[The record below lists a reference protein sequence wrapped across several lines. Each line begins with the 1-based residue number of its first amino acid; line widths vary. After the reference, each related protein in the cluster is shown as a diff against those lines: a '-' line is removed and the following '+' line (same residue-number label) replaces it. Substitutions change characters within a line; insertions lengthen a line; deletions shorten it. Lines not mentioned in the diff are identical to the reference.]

1 MSFSYLK
8 KKFSKKRGEKKDRDE
23 DRDDNLEIIPV
34 EEIQVGTS
42 NPTLGVGT
50 ETAKAGEEAG
60 AGKAGTGA
68 TEEEELVNNLMNRM
82 NEIEND
88 LPRIKVSIDTLKSQI
103 SELRK
108 EIERLDGTIK
118 DVMVLYEVVS
128 QEINPFKDSSRE
140 NPLLTEIQ
148 LLSQRLDKIKSEIS
162 RVKSDLRLLAIDGI
176 DLDDLIYEVISGGR
190 R

>member
-8 KKFSKKRGEKKDRDE
+8 KKFRKKQDE
-23 DRDDNLEIIPV
+23 TKPSLDENVEIIPV
-34 EEIQVGTS
+34 D
-42 NPTLGVGT
+42 PP
-50 ETAKAGEEAG
+50 GEEAG
-60 AGKAGTGA
+60 ESKQESTEAPEKKQ
-68 TEEEELVNNLMNRM
+68 EEEEILNNLMNRM

-88 LPRIKVSIDTLKSQI
+88 IPRIKVSIDTLKTQI
-103 SELRK
+103 SDLRK

-128 QEINPFKDSSRE
+128 QEINPFKDSSKE

-148 LLSQRLDKIKSEIS
+148 LLSQKLDRIKAEVSKIKSDI
-162 RVKSDLRLLAIDGI
+162 RLLAVDGI
-176 DLDDLIYEVISGGR
+176 DLDDLIDEVTAGGR

>member
-8 KKFSKKRGEKKDRDE
+8 KKFKKKQEPDRGLS
-23 DRDDNLEIIPV
+23 DDNLEIIPIDP
-34 EEIQVGTS
+34 EEASEG
-42 NPTLGVGT
+42 
-50 ETAKAGEEAG
+50 ETAETEKTGPTAEAEIPH
-60 AGKAGTGA
+60 GKRPTD
-68 TEEEELVNNLMNRM
+68 EEEEILNNLMNRM

-103 SELRK
+103 NDLRK

-148 LLSQRLDKIKSEIS
+148 LLSQKLDKIKSEIS
-162 RVKSDLRLLAIDGI
+162 RIKSDLRLLAIDGI
-176 DLDDLIYEVISGGR
+176 DLDDLIYEVISGGKR
-190 R
+190 